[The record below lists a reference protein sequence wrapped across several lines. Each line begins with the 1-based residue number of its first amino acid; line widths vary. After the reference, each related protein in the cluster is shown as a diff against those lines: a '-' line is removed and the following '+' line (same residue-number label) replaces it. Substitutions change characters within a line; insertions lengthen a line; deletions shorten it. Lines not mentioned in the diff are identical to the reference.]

1 MRRARCCLSLA
12 AAAGLSCALGGTLPV
27 GDAFAEDGFSTP
39 SRITAVYRVDVGSFN
54 LGTFTLTTTFRGDG
68 YQMRGEGQF
77 SVLQGLIYSWRGIT
91 ASSGRVTNAGPEP
104 QMYAFNYSDS
114 GKKYERLR
122 ITFDGRSVTDVSI
135 VPRTRPLPRTI
146 PVTSEQLEGV
156 LDPMSSAFL
165 TAKSSNPHGDLN
177 VCNHTLPVFDGRQ
190 RYDLVVTPKRST
202 HVKRTTPSGYGG
214 PAVVCAVK
222 FIPIAGHQ
230 PDNPGIRLMAAS
242 DEIEVWLIPVRGSN
256 MYVPYRIVLPTP
268 VGYGSALV
276 TSIQVSG
283 VRRASA
289 E

>member
-1 MRRARCCLSLA
+1 M
-12 AAAGLSCALGGTLPV
+12 AAGLSCALGGTLPV
-27 GDAFAEDGFSTP
+27 GDALAENGFATP
-39 SRITAVYRVDVGSFN
+39 GRITAVYRVDVGSFN

-68 YQMRGEGQF
+68 YQMRGEGRF
-77 SVLQGLIYSWRGIT
+77 TVLAGLIYEWRGVT
-91 ASSGRVTNAGPEP
+91 ASTGRVTSAGPEP
-104 QMYAFNYSDS
+104 AMYAFNYSHS
-114 GKKYERLR
+114 GKKFERLR
-122 ITFDGRSVTDVSI
+122 ITFDGRSVSGVSI

-146 PVTSEQLEGV
+146 PVTSEQLDGV

-165 TAKSSNPHGDLN
+165 TAKSSNPNGDLN

-202 HVKRTTPSGYGG
+202 YVKRTTPAGYGG

-242 DEIEVWLIPVRGSN
+242 DEIEVWLIPVRGST

-268 VGYGSALV
+268 AGYGSALV

>member
-1 MRRARCCLSLA
+1 M
-12 AAAGLSCALGGTLPV
+12 AAGLSCALGGTLPV
-27 GDAFAEDGFSTP
+27 GDALAENGFATP
-39 SRITAVYRVDVGSFN
+39 GRITAVYRVDVGSFN

-68 YQMRGEGQF
+68 YQMRGEGRF
-77 SVLQGLIYSWRGIT
+77 TVLAGLIYEWRGVT
-91 ASSGRVTNAGPEP
+91 ASTGRVTSAGPEP
-104 QMYAFNYSDS
+104 AMYAFNYSDS
-114 GKKYERLR
+114 GKKFERLR
-122 ITFDGRSVTDVSI
+122 ITFDGRSVSGVSI

-146 PVTSEQLEGV
+146 PVTSEQLDGV

-165 TAKSSNPHGDLN
+165 TAKSSNPNGDLN

-202 HVKRTTPSGYGG
+202 YVKRTTPAGYGG

-222 FIPIAGHQ
+222 FILIAGHQ

-242 DEIEVWLIPVRGSN
+242 DEIEVWLIPVRGST

-268 VGYGSALV
+268 AGYGSALV